1 MFNIFRHKPS
11 ESEKLFF
18 STDIHCHVV
27 PGIDDGSPDVETSVE
42 LIRSMRSWGINRILA
57 TPHVT
62 DSVFENS
69 PETIAEPLAQ
79 LKVALRKADIDI
91 DIDHSAEY
99 RLDDLFKHQFE
110 AGIVKPYPNDY
121 ILVENSWIQE
131 PWGLDQTLFDIKIKR
146 LSPILAHP
154 ERYTYYFSNK
164 ERLRKIHNDGTLFQ
178 INLLSLAGHYGREQR
193 KIAEWLIENDL
204 VDFIGTDL
212 HNASHVESIER
223 YLASKDYK
231 RDRQRLQNRIFNDKA
246 FVSR

>member
-1 MFNIFRHKPS
+1 MLNIFRHKPS
-11 ESEKLFF
+11 EPEKLFF

-27 PGIDDGSPDVETSVE
+27 PGIDDGSPDVDTSVE
-42 LIRSMRSWGINRILA
+42 LIRSMQSWGINRILA

-69 PETIAEPLAQ
+69 PETIAGPLAQ
-79 LKVALRKADIDI
+79 LKEALRKADIDI

-99 RLDDLFKHQFE
+99 RLDDLFKRQFE
-110 AGIVKPYPNDY
+110 SGIIRPYPNDY

-131 PWGLDQTLFDIKIKR
+131 PWGLDQTLFDIKIKC

-164 ERLRKIHNDGTLFQ
+164 ERLRKIHSDGTLFQ
-178 INLLSLAGHYGREQR
+178 INLLSLAGHYGKEQR
-193 KIAEWLIENDL
+193 KMAEWLIENDL
-204 VDFIGTDL
+204 VDFIGSDL
-212 HNASHVESIER
+212 HNLSHVESIER

-231 RDRQRLQNRIFNDKA
+231 RDRQRLQNRILNDKA
-246 FVSR
+246 FITH